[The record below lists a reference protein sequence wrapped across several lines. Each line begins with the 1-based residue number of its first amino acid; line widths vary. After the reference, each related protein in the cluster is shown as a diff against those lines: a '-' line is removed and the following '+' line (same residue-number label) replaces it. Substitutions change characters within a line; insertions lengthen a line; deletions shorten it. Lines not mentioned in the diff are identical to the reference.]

1 MSLAER
7 LSEWLPIL
15 WTVLGIA
22 VLLALSLS
30 GAVNGLLNRLTKF
43 GGFGLSFEFTEKSAA
58 ETRDSIEQGLGAVR
72 MKIRRRLAADVRAA
86 GLQEAFA
93 TLIGKTDALVGKR
106 GFRATIHIPDPLYAN
121 QLYQLLNYHP
131 KGGGAGRAFSTRSGI
146 IGMAWRNR
154 APDRWYQGLT
164 DEIELRRKW
173 GMTPEEA
180 AERVSADSE
189 KLFLAFPLFDESGA
203 VPIGVFYFDSTKV
216 DNVVAVPA
224 GTPEDQVTAAT
235 DAFLDELE
243 QDITARFATTLA
255 KPLASLVAKAKAESP
270 QLDLEGQ

>member
-7 LSEWLPIL
+7 LSEWLPSL
-15 WTVLGIA
+15 WTLLGIA
-22 VLLALSLS
+22 VLIALWMS
-30 GAVNGLLNRLTKF
+30 GMVDGLLNRVTKF
-43 GGFGLSFEFTEKSAA
+43 GGFGVSFEFTEKSAA

-72 MKIRRRLAADVRAA
+72 VKIRRRLAADVRAA

-93 TLIGKTDALVGKR
+93 TLIDNAAGLAGKR
-106 GFRATIHIPDPLYAN
+106 GFRATIHIPDALYAN

-131 KGGGAGRAFSTRSGI
+131 RGGGAGRAFSTRSGI

-154 APDRWYQGLT
+154 APDRWYQGRT
-164 DEIELRRKW
+164 DEVELRRKW

-189 KLFLAFPLFDESGA
+189 KVFLAFPLFDESGA
-203 VPIGVFYFDSTKV
+203 VPIGVFYFDSAKV
-216 DNVVAVPA
+216 DNVVAVPE
-224 GTPEDQVTAAT
+224 GTPEDQVRAAT
-235 DAFLDELE
+235 DAFLDALE
-243 QDITARFATTLA
+243 QDITARFATTMA
-255 KPLASLVAKAKAESP
+255 KPLASLVAKAKTESP